1 MNHRPLGNTGMT
13 VSEIGFGGEH
23 LEGKDAQLIDQVM
36 APPMPGHPEPPPPD
50 STVRAVG
57 PEPAKAVA
65 CQSNLK
71 QLMTAQMFY
80 AADVGHYAGY
90 NYNGAPPI
98 DRVESYIGNG
108 GMDVFRDQWTCP
120 YGEPH
125 NLPPYACPSEPQAIC
140 EVGGGTWM
148 PYGWNTLLGG
158 HVYSPG
164 GPPSS
169 PYFPWWRVDEILYP
183 SGTLGWSECIGHG
196 VVFPPRYT

>member
-1 MNHRPLGNTGMT
+1 MTTIRPRCPYPVIRQRSAAFT
-13 VSEIGFGGEH
+13 
-23 LEGKDAQLIDQVM
+23 LIELLVVV
-36 APPMPGHPEPPPPD
+36 AII
-50 STVRAVG
+50 AVLVAILL
-57 PEPAKAVA
+57 PALSAARESARVA
-65 CQSNLK
+65 ICQSNLK